1 MDPTLISQFSAA
13 MALYISGNAAALRQ
27 QQDEQLLRI
36 GRQSDGA
43 QYDNRALG
51 AALAA
56 MIMRAGDPGQIMD
69 FASASHAPTSQ
80 PWMAPPW
87 VSSAGFGTMLPGS
100 STGKA
105 A

>member
-1 MDPTLISQFSAA
+1 MDPTLVAQFTAG
-13 MALYISGNAAALRQ
+13 IAAALRQ
-27 QQDEQLLRI
+27 QQDEQMLRI

-51 AALAA
+51 ATLAGVLMGA
-56 MIMRAGDPGQIMD
+56 NDPERY
-69 FASASHAPTSQ
+69 ASYGAASHVPTSQ

-100 STGKA
+100 STGTAPK
-105 A
+105 

>member
-1 MDPTLISQFSAA
+1 MSAG
-13 MALYISGNAAALRQ
+13 LGNLNT
-27 QQDEQLLRI
+27 QLLAEQQLRV

-43 QYDNRALG
+43 AYDMRALG
-51 AALAA
+51 ASLSA
-56 MIMRAGDPGQIMD
+56 MMMRAGDPGQYMD
-69 FASASHAPTSQ
+69 FATASHAPTSQ
-80 PWMAPPW
+80 PWIAPPW